1 MTDLRASII
10 DAYETLEAQRGGIA
24 ECDPK
29 DVMLAVALSLNVPY
43 EDVERAMADHWTMAG
58 AG

>member
-1 MTDLRASII
+1 MTDLRASIVK
-10 DAYETLEAQRGGIA
+10 AYETLEAQRGGIA

-29 DVMLAVALSLNVPY
+29 DVMLAVALY
-43 EDVERAMADHWTMAG
+43 EDVERTMADHWTMAG